1 MKECVLKM
9 KTKIALFTANVQGGI
24 LQLTLQLYKTLIE
37 EGYDVKVVMPYEVHD
52 IDISVIANSDFL
64 QYHKEKKVI
73 NQTPYKTLATR
84 INEIHPQYVWYMDD
98 SVICS
103 NVGLHIN
110 SEIKQL
116 LTIHDAGTYHPTNRK
131 SIRDMLLRKYTA
143 IINSFFYKKVYRFIL
158 LSSESF
164 EIFSNLFLAYKEKA
178 VKLTLGAH
186 VPEVEE
192 SKPPE
197 IAVEKDFLLFFGRI
211 DKYKGIERLL
221 KAYRNVSLNALPLV
235 IAGGGQFT
243 DTESL
248 LIKSCNNLT
257 VINRYIGD
265 GEMKWLFKH
274 MTAAVLPYIEATQSG
289 IIPIAYLFGKPVIV
303 SNVPGLTQFV
313 IDGETGRICGTQ
325 EELEKA
331 FIQIDSEITIEC
343 INKIKNYY
351 AKNMYWNKNVRELVE
366 KL

>member
-1 MKECVLKM
+1 M
-9 KTKIALFTANVQGGI
+9 KTKIALVTANVQGGI

-73 NQTPYKTLATR
+73 NQTPYKRLATR

-131 SIRDMLLRKYTA
+131 SIRDMLLRKYTE

-158 LSSESF
+158 LSSESLKT
-164 EIFSNLFLAYKEKA
+164 FSKLFSAYKEKA

-197 IAVEKDFLLFFGRI
+197 MTVEKDFLLFFGRI

-221 KAYRNVSLNALPLV
+221 KAYHNVSRNTLPLV

-243 DTESL
+243 DTESS

-257 VINRYIGD
+257 VINRYICD

-313 IDGETGRICGTQ
+313 IDGETGRICATQ
-325 EELEKA
+325 EEFEKA

-343 INKIKNYY
+343 INQIKKYY
-351 AKNMYWNKNVRELVE
+351 SENMYWNKNVRELFE